1 MAKVKGIWVFN
12 QIFADGEFDLP
23 ITGVY
28 FTSYGMEFEGIHPS
42 GGLSSSGGYK
52 SVMYYKR
59 KGAVAWDVIAQ
70 SSYHGYATGW
80 QNDALRT
87 IDFGETEQTVP
98 DDFYAWF
105 VVNATQ
111 QEEPKPEEPIPEEPE
126 QTTSTLKFTHLYLG
140 ISATMSG
147 SRRFRKLQ
155 TAAQIGLIS
164 FTIDGTSYQSING
177 MTWAEWCKDTA
188 YNTVGAYIDNNG
200 DNNLIRVPSGAITL
214 AVTDANNDF
223 ITPTDKIIASTAYGL
238 EAAAG

>member
-105 VVNATQ
+105 TINATQ
-111 QEEPKPEEPIPEEPE
+111 QEEPELEEPIPEEPE
-126 QTTSTLKFTHLYLG
+126 QPISTLKFTHLYLG
-140 ISATMSG
+140 ISAAANG
-147 SRRFRKLQ
+147 NRRLRKLQ
-155 TAAQIGLIS
+155 TTAYIKLIS
-164 FTIDGTSYQSING
+164 FTIDDTTYQAEEG
-177 MTWAEWCKDTA
+177 MTWGQWCESD
-188 YNTVGAYIDNNG
+188 YNTGSYYVNENLGGWVILSSTSWVVPNG
-200 DNNLIRVPSGAITL
+200 SLDHIYGTDVIISGGEY
-214 AVTDANNDF
+214 AVYYD
-223 ITPTDKIIASTAYGL
+223 
-238 EAAAG
+238 